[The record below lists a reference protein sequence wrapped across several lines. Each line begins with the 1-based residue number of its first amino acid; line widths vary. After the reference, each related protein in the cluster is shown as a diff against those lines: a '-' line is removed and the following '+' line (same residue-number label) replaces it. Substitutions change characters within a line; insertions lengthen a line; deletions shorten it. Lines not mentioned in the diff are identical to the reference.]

1 MFDTVVGKLLPTIVL
16 FFSGLAFGQD
26 DALLQQVWDGIQAAQ
41 KKYASTCG
49 TLTETRTSALLAR
62 PLVFHGKYCA
72 AGMNRFSLEY
82 TGRDAVRLRYNDG
95 YLNVTTTRG
104 GEKRTEVLEVGQ
116 QVRRTQAYFSREN
129 SIQNLKRN
137 FTITLR
143 ENGQSYDM
151 RLVPKSSRFAN
162 RVNYVAVKLLKDSF
176 LLSSLEVDGKNG
188 VHSKYDIQVTDL
200 NPKIDEEMFHVY
212 KPK

>member
-1 MFDTVVGKLLPTIVL
+1 VGKLLLTIAL
-16 FFSGLAFGQD
+16 LLSGRAFGQD
-26 DALLQQVWDGIQAAQ
+26 DALLQRVWDGVQAAQ
-41 KKYASTCG
+41 KKYTATCG
-49 TLTETRTSALLAR
+49 TVTETRTSVLLAR

-72 AGMNRFSLEY
+72 EGMNRFSLEY
-82 TGRDAVRLRYNDG
+82 TAAIRLRYNGD

-104 GEKRTEVLEVGQ
+104 GEKTTEVLQVGQ

-143 ENGQSYDM
+143 ENGTAYEM
-151 RLVPKSSRFAN
+151 RLVPKSSRFAS
-162 RVNYVAVKLLKDSF
+162 RVNYVVVKLLKDSF
-176 LLSSLEVDGKNG
+176 LLSSLEVDGKSG
-188 VHSKYDIQVTDL
+188 VRSVYQIQVTDL
-200 NPKIDEEMFHVY
+200 NPKIDEEMFEVY